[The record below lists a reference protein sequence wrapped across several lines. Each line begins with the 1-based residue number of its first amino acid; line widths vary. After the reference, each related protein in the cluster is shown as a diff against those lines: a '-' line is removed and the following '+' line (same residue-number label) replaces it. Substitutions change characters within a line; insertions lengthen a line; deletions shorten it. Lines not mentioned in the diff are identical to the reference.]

1 MEPSRHGGDA
11 TRSLPVVE
19 IAQHATRVQFR
30 LLAGFLPAPDVGQ
43 LGLVG
48 EVLQHRLVVGEF
60 TAFVGD
66 QVDPLLEDGRVFVEG
81 PFGVVADESRAEMR
95 VQEDGWVEGLQHFDV
110 RETLLE
116 VEVRGRRG
124 RPDPFDVGDPDAG
137 GIGDE
142 DRVVCGIFVDDLMG
156 GVAGCRVDSQFVCPE
171 IDMVP
176 VLDRDDPVLGD
187 GFGFDVVVPL
197 VADGRLRPRDQSG
210 GVGDV
215 IGPQRGDV
223 DVGVRTVG
231 GEKAGP
237 AGVIEVDVRQRD
249 DREVLAVDADLG
261 ERLPKQVVVRTDARI
276 DDGRAV
282 IVEDV
287 NGTVAAG
294 FVHSRIEVVAVR
306 TVAGGDLADVSDCHI
321 ETPSW
326 DPIKARVAATLGPEP
341 VQISHLALMDSV
353 NDPHRPRIA
362 TVIGADMS
370 HDTPASSRLVGTP
383 LWLERSSLPWL
394 VTAFGGLSI
403 AGLVGWWLAF
413 ADTIGATAYLTTLLS
428 IGVPAVGL
436 GWGGHRLTESD
447 IDESRYGRVCK
458 WCFGGAVAFLA
469 VNMLSIVFF
478 PADSVAA
485 NTTWAHF
492 ALNTGAV
499 GGFAVGYVE
508 ARAIQRE
515 VEATAATVR
524 ARQLEDEQEL
534 LAYLNDLLRHE
545 VLNSSQIIGGHATL
559 LQAECDREAVRDRLE
574 TIERESDNLVGVI
587 EDVRAMLDA
596 NRGPQSGT
604 AVDLVAVLEAQLL
617 EYRTRFDDVD
627 IEADLPET
635 AHVSANEGVK
645 WIFANLLENAIEHNE
660 GRARVRVTAERGPE
674 TVVVR
679 VADDGPG
686 IAEADRETLFERRS
700 TNHGLGLYLSRIL
713 ANRYGGGV
721 ELVETG
727 PDGSVFGVTLQ
738 RAASTDA
745 DVDAAERSQ

>member
-1 MEPSRHGGDA
+1 
-11 TRSLPVVE
+11 
-19 IAQHATRVQFR
+19 
-30 LLAGFLPAPDVGQ
+30 
-43 LGLVG
+43 
-48 EVLQHRLVVGEF
+48 
-60 TAFVGD
+60 
-66 QVDPLLEDGRVFVEG
+66 
-81 PFGVVADESRAEMR
+81 
-95 VQEDGWVEGLQHFDV
+95 
-110 RETLLE
+110 
-116 VEVRGRRG
+116 
-124 RPDPFDVGDPDAG
+124 
-137 GIGDE
+137 
-142 DRVVCGIFVDDLMG
+142 
-156 GVAGCRVDSQFVCPE
+156 
-171 IDMVP
+171 
-176 VLDRDDPVLGD
+176 
-187 GFGFDVVVPL
+187 
-197 VADGRLRPRDQSG
+197 
-210 GVGDV
+210 
-215 IGPQRGDV
+215 
-223 DVGVRTVG
+223 
-231 GEKAGP
+231 
-237 AGVIEVDVRQRD
+237 
-249 DREVLAVDADLG
+249 
-261 ERLPKQVVVRTDARI
+261 
-276 DDGRAV
+276 
-282 IVEDV
+282 
-287 NGTVAAG
+287 
-294 FVHSRIEVVAVR
+294 
-306 TVAGGDLADVSDCHI
+306 
-321 ETPSW
+321 
-326 DPIKARVAATLGPEP
+326 
-341 VQISHLALMDSV
+341 
-353 NDPHRPRIA
+353 
-362 TVIGADMS
+362 MS
-370 HDTPASSRLVGTP
+370 HDTPASSQLVGTP

-436 GWGGHRLTESD
+436 SWGGYRLTESD

-478 PADSVAA
+478 PADSVAG

-492 ALNTGAV
+492 AINTGAV

-524 ARQLEDEQEL
+524 ARQLEDEREL

-596 NRGPQSGT
+596 NRGPQSES
-604 AVDLVAVLEAQLL
+604 AVDLVAVLESQLL

-660 GRARVRVTAERGPE
+660 GEARVRVTAERGPE

-679 VADDGPG
+679 VADNGPG

-713 ANRYGGGV
+713 ASRYGGDV

-727 PDGSVFGVTLQ
+727 PNGSVFAVTLQ